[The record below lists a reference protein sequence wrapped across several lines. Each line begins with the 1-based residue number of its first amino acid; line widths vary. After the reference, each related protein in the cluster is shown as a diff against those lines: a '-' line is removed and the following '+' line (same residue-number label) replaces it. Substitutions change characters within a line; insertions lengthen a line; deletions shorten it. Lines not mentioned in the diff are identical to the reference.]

1 MKRRYLDKNESAL
14 AKKCL
19 VIINKIKKALS
30 GETYREYLREHPD
43 RISLKNVSF
52 SGLESALSAA
62 LSIKTIKDAG
72 RAVRTYLSLRRERDE
87 IRQLV
92 PQLHGNVVAIRLFI
106 ALSSV
111 LGVLLNSLKMKIE
124 IEEYMRKKQIGE
136 DNFLKKHD
144 SFAKFRRVKM
154 IQSRRRKSIRRMA
167 DRRYMDYRV
176 RAVRRCD
183 GVKDIAQKVKDK
195 ATELYNQFKAMPNG
209 QKVAKCLALIV
220 KCVAGIYAAKS
231 VVDLKTVVSKLNEA
245 KKTAVDSFTA
255 FEAIGP
261 NANTINTNNQNYANE
276 ASNIVGSAK
285 KAAFLKQGFKVL
297 IALVTAL
304 IAHAGEAYVKANN
317 NPEERGSERR

>member
-1 MKRRYLDKNESAL
+1 MKMNL
-14 AKKCL
+14 
-19 VIINKIKKALS
+19 
-30 GETYREYLREHPD
+30 
-43 RISLKNVSF
+43 F
-52 SGLESALSAA
+52 SP
-62 LSIKTIKDAG
+62 KDAG
-72 RAVRTYLSLRRERDE
+72 RTVRAYLSLRRERDE
-87 IRQLV
+87 IQQVV
-92 PQLHGNVVAIRLFI
+92 PQLHGNVVAIRLFY
-106 ALSSV
+106 ALFSV

-124 IEEYMRKKQIGE
+124 VEEYMRKNKKDSSCRKKIDEPYGEYALCSSKQMFGV
-136 DNFLKKHD
+136 NCHCSRD
-144 SFAKFRRVKM
+144 SFDKVRRVKM

-167 DRRYMDYRV
+167 DRRYIDYRV

-195 ATELYNQFKAMPNG
+195 ATELYNQFKAMPKG

-220 KCVAGIYAAKS
+220 KCVARIYAAKS
-231 VVDLKTVVSKLNEA
+231 VVDLKTAVSKLNEA

-261 NANTINTNNQNYANE
+261 NANAINTINQNYANE
-276 ASNIVGSAK
+276 AGNIVGSAK
-285 KAAFLKQGFKVL
+285 KAEFLKQGFKVL